1 LKYKYEKETC
11 MNYTIALA
19 GNPNSG
25 KTTLFNELTGAKQHV
40 GNWPGVTVDK
50 KEGIYKK
57 NKEINILDLPGTY
70 SLSPYSA
77 EEVIARDYI
86 VKNKPDA
93 VINIV
98 DGTNIERNLYLT
110 LQIIETNIPMVVAV
124 NMMDEVEDTGIVINF
139 EKLSEVFGIPVIPIV
154 ARKGKGIDELM
165 EAAVRVA
172 DTKIAP
178 KELKIFDS
186 NINTAID
193 AVYEILTSDYNLSKR
208 DAVEKDAVNYWKA
221 IKVVEN
227 DDIVTD
233 ELTDNQKPEII
244 AILNEAEKY
253 ADGDTEAKIA
263 DLRYKF
269 ITNLVSEAVKKPK
282 AHTETGS
289 DKIDK
294 ILTNR
299 FLAIPIFAIIMYI
312 MFALTFSENLL
323 FIEGLLSPGIWLAGV
338 AETLWGYVA
347 GGVDALV
354 ANTSPWV
361 YSLVMDGIIEGL
373 GAIIGFIPLV
383 LVLYMLISFLEDCG
397 YMARIAFVMDRIF
410 RKFGL
415 SGRSFIPLLMG
426 FGCGVPATMATRTL
440 DTEKDRTITTIL
452 TGFMPCGAK
461 LPIFAM
467 FVSTFFVNSSKT
479 LITYSLYMLSI
490 VVAIIVSLLL
500 NKFVYKSKASNF
512 VMELPKYR
520 VPTLKSIGIH
530 GWEKVK
536 GFAVKAGTVIFISTI
551 IIWALSNFNADSFNG
566 VNAANNEDESIMSEM
581 DESFL
586 ASVGNVIA
594 PVFKPLGFGE
604 WRPAVG
610 VVTGWIAK
618 EMVVV
623 TLAQLYNED
632 VNPEYL
638 EEFFSEFSEEELEE
652 LGFEDGVYDDE
663 AAFDIYAEAILWE
676 GGDENALKTMKD
688 DIKTDA
694 AAYAYM
700 AFNLLCM
707 PCFAAVGAMKRELK
721 TWKKTGAAIGV
732 QMLTA
737 YVVALIIY
745 NVGSLLA

>member
-1 LKYKYEKETC
+1 

-86 VKNKPDA
+86 VRNKPDA

-110 LQIIETNIPMVVAV
+110 LQIIETSIPMIVAV
-124 NMMDEVEDTGIVINF
+124 NMMDEVETIGMTINF
-139 EKLSEVFGIPVIPIV
+139 EKLSQSLGVPVVPIV
-154 ARKGKGIDELM
+154 AKKGKGLDELM
-165 EAAVRVA
+165 KEAVRVA
-172 DTKIAP
+172 DNKITP

-186 NINTAID
+186 NINTAVD
-193 AVYEILTSDYNLSKR
+193 AVYEILTSDYRLSKK

-227 DDIVTD
+227 DDIITG
-233 ELTDNQKPEII
+233 ELTDSQKPEII

-269 ITNLVSEAVKKPK
+269 ITGIVSDSVKKPK
-282 AHTETGS
+282 IHTETGS

-299 FLAIPIFAIIMYI
+299 FLAIPLFAIIMYV
-312 MFALTFSENLL
+312 MFALTFSENLF
-323 FIEGLLSPGIWLAGV
+323 FIEGLLSPGIWLAGI

-347 GGVDALV
+347 GGVDVLV

-361 YSLVMDGIIEGL
+361 YSLVMDGIIEGI

-383 LVLYMLISFLEDCG
+383 LVLYILISFLEDCG

-410 RKFGL
+410 RRFGL

-440 DTEKDRTITTIL
+440 DTEKDRTITTII

-467 FVSTFFVNSSKT
+467 FVSTFFVDGNKT

-490 VVAIIVSLLL
+490 VVAIVVSLLL
-500 NKFVYKSKASNF
+500 NKLVYKSAASNF

-566 VNAANNEDESIMSEM
+566 VNAENNEDGSIMAEM
-581 DESFL
+581 DDSFL
-586 ASVGNVIA
+586 ASVGNVVA

-604 WRPAVG
+604 WRPTVG

-623 TLAQLYNED
+623 TMAQLYHED
-632 VNPEYL
+632 VNEEYL
-638 EEFFSEFSEEELEE
+638 EEFFSGFSEEELEE
-652 LGFEDGVYDDE
+652 LGFEDGVYDEE
-663 AAFDIYAEAILWE
+663 AAFDIYAEGILWE
-676 GGDENALKTMKD
+676 GADENALRTMKD
-688 DIKTDA
+688 DIKGDA
-694 AAYAYM
+694 GAYAYM

-721 TWKKTGAAIGV
+721 TWKKTGAAVGV

-745 NVGSLLA
+745 NIGSLLA